1 MKYLKTFESKDI
13 DKTYIEDL
21 FGDLKDICNFSS
33 WNGGENDELLVTNIR
48 LPEMPIMR
56 INAPDDFGPSIAPN
70 RINKEYYYLHLKK
83 LFDQRLFYFSLTLY
97 FLISIFLVRKFI
109 ILE

>member
-33 WNGGENDELLVTNIR
+33 WNGEYKIAR
-48 LPEMPIMR
+48 
-56 INAPDDFGPSIAPN
+56 NA
-70 RINKEYYYLHLKK
+70 
-83 LFDQRLFYFSLTLY
+83 YF
-97 FLISIFLVRKFI
+97 
-109 ILE
+109 